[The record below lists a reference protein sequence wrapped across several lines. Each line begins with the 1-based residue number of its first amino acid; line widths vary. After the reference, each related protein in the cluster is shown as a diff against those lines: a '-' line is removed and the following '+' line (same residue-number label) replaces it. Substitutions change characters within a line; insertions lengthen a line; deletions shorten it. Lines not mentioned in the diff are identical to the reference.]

1 LKISRRTVLIIT
13 FILGLFLLVG
23 YSFPSFVEDN
33 FITPI
38 ALVLWLCWQILQSI
52 DQPVYWLVLIL
63 AVVFYFLIRL
73 YRWAQGADTF
83 EQTQSRDQNA
93 ALEQIRYWR
102 TSIRLTD
109 FKIDR
114 SNILEHNLAKMLA
127 AVYASKQLH
136 VTQYEIYSAL
146 EQREMPLPDPVYTFL
161 FPAQS
166 SGAKRSIKQIL
177 RSLREIPRQRIH
189 RWTGREK
196 AEYYQL
202 LDQVLKFMESVMEND
217 HDDKRFDAHHD

>member
-1 LKISRRTVLIIT
+1 MKISRRTVLIIA

-23 YSFPSFVEDN
+23 FSFPSFVQDN
-33 FITPI
+33 FVIPI
-38 ALVLWLCWQILQSI
+38 ALVLLLCWRILQSV
-52 DQPVYWLVLIL
+52 DQQVYWLGLIF
-63 AVVFYFLIRL
+63 AVVIYGLIRL
-73 YRWAQGADTF
+73 YRWTYGTDTF
-83 EQTQSRDQNA
+83 EQTRSLDSNA
-93 ALEQIRYWR
+93 ALEQISYWR
-102 TSIRLTD
+102 TSICLTD
-109 FKIDR
+109 FKMDR
-114 SNILEHNLAKMLA
+114 SNILARNLAKMLA

-166 SGAKRSIKQIL
+166 SGTKRSIKQML
-177 RSLREIPRQRIH
+177 RSLWTIPHQRIRH
-189 RWTGREK
+189 WTGRDK

-217 HDDKRFDAHHD
+217 DDDKRFDAHHD

>member
-1 LKISRRTVLIIT
+1 MKISRRTVLIIA

-23 YSFPSFVEDN
+23 FSFPSFVQDN

-38 ALVLWLCWQILQSI
+38 ALVLLLCWRIVQSI
-52 DQPVYWLVLIL
+52 DQQVYWIALIFS
-63 AVVFYFLIRL
+63 VVIYALIRL
-73 YRWAQGADTF
+73 YRSIQGSDTF
-83 EQTQSRDQNA
+83 EQTQSLDLNA

-109 FKIDR
+109 YKIDR

-136 VTQYEIYSAL
+136 VTPYEIYSAL
-146 EQREMPLPDPVYTFL
+146 EHREMPLPDPVYTFL

-166 SGAKRSIKQIL
+166 SGAKRSIKQML
-177 RSLREIPRQRIH
+177 RNLWDIPRKRIR

-202 LDQVLKFMESVMEND
+202 LDQVLNFMESVMENE

>member
-1 LKISRRTVLIIT
+1 MKITRRTVFIIT

-23 YSFPSFVEDN
+23 FSFPSFVEDN

-38 ALVLWLCWQILQSI
+38 ALVLWLCWRILQSI
-52 DQPVYWLVLIL
+52 DQPVYWLALIL

-83 EQTQSRDQNA
+83 EQTQSLDLNA

-146 EQREMPLPDPVYTFL
+146 EQREMPLPDPVYNFL

-177 RSLREIPRQRIH
+177 RSLRDIPRQQIH

-202 LDQVLKFMESVMEND
+202 LDQVLNFMESVMETE

>member
-1 LKISRRTVLIIT
+1 MKISRRTVLIIA

-23 YSFPSFVEDN
+23 FSFPSFVQDN

-38 ALVLWLCWQILQSI
+38 ALVLLLCWRIVQSI
-52 DQPVYWLVLIL
+52 DQQVYWIALIFS
-63 AVVFYFLIRL
+63 VVIYALIRL
-73 YRWAQGADTF
+73 YRSIQWSDTF
-83 EQTQSRDQNA
+83 EQTQSLDLNA

-177 RSLREIPRQRIH
+177 RSLRDIPRKRIH

-202 LDQVLKFMESVMEND
+202 LDQVLNFMESVMENE

>member
-1 LKISRRTVLIIT
+1 MKIPRRNVLIIA

-23 YSFPSFVEDN
+23 FSFPSFVQDN
-33 FITPI
+33 FITPL
-38 ALVLWLCWQILQSI
+38 ALVLWLGWRILQSV
-52 DQPVYWLVLIL
+52 DQQVYWLVLIL

-73 YRWAQGADTF
+73 YRWALEGDTV
-83 EQTQSRDQNA
+83 EQSQSRYSNA
-93 ALEQIRYWR
+93 ALEQMSHWR

-114 SNILEHNLAKMLA
+114 SNSLERDLAQMLA
-127 AVYASKQLH
+127 ALYASKQLH
-136 VTQYEIYSAL
+136 VAPHEVYSAL
-146 EQREMPLPDPVYTFL
+146 EYRQMPLPEPVYTFL

-166 SGAKRSIKQIL
+166 SGAKRSAKQIL
-177 RSLREIPRQRIH
+177 RNLRDIPRKQIR

-202 LDQVLKFMESVMEND
+202 LDQALKFMESVVENE
-217 HDDKRFDAHHD
+217 HDDQRFDAHHD

>member
-1 LKISRRTVLIIT
+1 MKISRRTVSIIA

-23 YSFPSFVEDN
+23 FSFPSFVQDN

-38 ALVLWLCWQILQSI
+38 ALVLWLCWRILRSV
-52 DQPVYWLVLIL
+52 DQQVYWIALIFSV
-63 AVVFYFLIRL
+63 AMYALIRL
-73 YRWAQGADTF
+73 YRWALGVDTL
-83 EQTQSRDQNA
+83 EQTQSLAPNA
-93 ALEQIRYWR
+93 ALEHIRNWR
-102 TSIRLTD
+102 ASIRLTD

-114 SNILEHNLAKMLA
+114 SNTLAHNLATMLA

-146 EQREMPLPDPVYTFL
+146 EQREMPLPEPIYTFL

-166 SGAKRSIKQIL
+166 SGAKRSIKQML
-177 RSLREIPRQRIH
+177 RSLRDIPRRQIR

-202 LDQVLKFMESVMEND
+202 LDQVLQFMESVMENE
-217 HDDKRFDAHHD
+217 HDDKHLDAHQD

>member
-1 LKISRRTVLIIT
+1 MIIA

-23 YSFPSFVEDN
+23 FSFPSFIQDN

-38 ALVLWLCWQILQSI
+38 AFVLLLCWRILRSVDEQ
-52 DQPVYWLVLIL
+52 VYWIALIF
-63 AVVFYFLIRL
+63 AVVIYCLIRL
-73 YRWAQGADTF
+73 YRWAQVEDTF
-83 EQTQSRDQNA
+83 EQTQSPDSNA
-93 ALEQIRYWR
+93 ALKQISYWR
-102 TSIRLTD
+102 TSIRLSG
-109 FKIDR
+109 FKIDP
-114 SNILEHNLAKMLA
+114 SNWLERNLAKMLA
-127 AVYASKQLH
+127 ALYASKQLH
-136 VTQYEIYSAL
+136 VTPYEVYSAL
-146 EQREMPLPDPVYTFL
+146 ERRQMPLPEPVYTFL

-177 RSLREIPRQRIH
+177 RNLRDIPRKQIR

-202 LDQVLKFMESVMEND
+202 LDQVLKFMESVMENE

>member
-1 LKISRRTVLIIT
+1 MKISRRTVLIIA

-23 YSFPSFVEDN
+23 FSFPSFVQDN

-38 ALVLWLCWQILQSI
+38 ALVLLLCWRIVQSI
-52 DQPVYWLVLIL
+52 DQQVYWIALIFSVVIYALV
-63 AVVFYFLIRL
+63 RL
-73 YRWAQGADTF
+73 YRSIQGSDTF
-83 EQTQSRDQNA
+83 EQTQSLNLNA

-177 RSLREIPRQRIH
+177 RSLRDIPRKRIH

-202 LDQVLKFMESVMEND
+202 LDQVLKFMESVMENE